1 LKHSIH
7 VIQTAQKVTPSGHFD
22 AFVAVRSALRLS
34 TDTFIFLLR
43 TLELRHVTSLQVGG
57 GSVMDT
63 CKAANLYTTYPPEDF
78 FDYVNPPVGKG
89 KASISFLRVLPLLSR
104 GSYLFLLSFS
114 AASWLVETSDR
125 HPHNGELFVLTSDT
139 LSEPSC
145 FAFSPLPVSFRLAPE
160 VRPPACPSSTMW
172 RGTPRQASLT
182 GVSNPPLASSIPR
195 TSNPCR
201 MPPVYVQGIP

>member
-1 LKHSIH
+1 MKHSIH

-104 GSYLFLLSFS
+104 GSYLISSCCLSQPPPGLLKPLIAIPTTVSCSCLQATRSRSPHVLRSLPYPFLSG
-114 AASWLVETSDR
+114 WHR
-125 HPHNGELFVLTSDT
+125 K
-139 LSEPSC
+139 
-145 FAFSPLPVSFRLAPE
+145 
-160 VRPPACPSSTMW
+160 
-172 RGTPRQASLT
+172 
-182 GVSNPPLASSIPR
+182 
-195 TSNPCR
+195 
-201 MPPVYVQGIP
+201 